1 MIMDDGEMMIL
12 ERTKILL
19 DEEAGQLDPA
29 VANRLRAARLAAI
42 RQKRPGA
49 RPLPFP
55 VFRLLPAGALAALI
69 LAFSFF
75 LAGYPE
81 DRSARPGM
89 FDDDLEIMTVSE
101 PMDLYEDLEFYEWLA
116 THEEIS
122 LG

>member
-1 MIMDDGEMMIL
+1 MDDGEKILL
-12 ERTKILL
+12 ERTKVLL

-42 RQKRPGA
+42 RQARPGA
-49 RPLPFP
+49 RPLPFS

-75 LAGYPE
+75 LAGHPE
-81 DRSARPGM
+81 DRSTRPGM
-89 FDDDLEIMTVSE
+89 FEDIEIMTISE

-116 THEEIS
+116 THEEVN